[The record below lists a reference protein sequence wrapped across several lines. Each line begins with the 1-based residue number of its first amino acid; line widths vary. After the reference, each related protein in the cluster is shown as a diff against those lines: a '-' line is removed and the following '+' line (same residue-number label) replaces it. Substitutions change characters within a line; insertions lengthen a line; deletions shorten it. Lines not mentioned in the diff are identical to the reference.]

1 MAAQATRALKTDC
14 RWVVTATPIQNRLS
28 ELFSLFRFLR
38 LYPYG
43 EHNGLEWETK
53 DPEVAVQKLKKL
65 LGFTMLRRLN
75 HILHLPKRTD
85 KVIPLE
91 LNEED
96 QARYNLAKQA
106 TVQYLD
112 GIISS
117 MTPGNGYVNA
127 ISKINALR
135 MVCNLGC
142 SIIPGNTPLDST
154 LKKPDMRL
162 LDDAFGIVD
171 ELLADE
177 DSTGISSS
185 CTICGVLISTGNSPV
200 HRVAST
206 KGSELGSSKD
216 FTQCR
221 SCLSDTIG
229 RLDSPCDAPASQAS
243 GSSSSTKIKALVRDL
258 QAQRQATKRSAYIYI
273 YTHINWVESG

>member
-1 MAAQATRALKTDC
+1 MAAQATCSLKTDR

-53 DPEVAVQKLKKL
+53 DPDLAVQRLKKL

-75 HILHLPKRTD
+75 HILHLPERTD
-85 KVIPLE
+85 IVIPLK
-91 LNEED
+91 LDDQD
-96 QARYNLAKQA
+96 QARYDLAKQT

-112 GIISS
+112 DIISFK
-117 MTPGNGYVNA
+117 TPGNGYVNA

-142 SIIPGNTPLDST
+142 STSSGTITTLQASTPKES
-154 LKKPDMRL
+154 DMRL
-162 LDDAFGIVD
+162 FNDTLGIVD
-171 ELLADE
+171 ELSADD
-177 DSTGISSS
+177 DSTGMPST
-185 CTICGVLISTGNSPV
+185 CTICGILISTGNPPAHLVS
-200 HRVAST
+200 ST
-206 KGSELGSSKD
+206 RDYELRSSQHS
-216 FTQCR
+216 TQCR

-229 RLDSPCDAPASQAS
+229 RLDSPCDAPASQVS
-243 GSSSSTKIKALVRDL
+243 GGASSTKIKALVRDL
-258 QAQRQATKRSAYIYI
+258 QDQKQATKR
-273 YTHINWVESG
+273 